1 MAAPAGEGGAT
12 ARALRAE
19 SRIPPS
25 ALMEGPGLPRQGGA
39 HSDTGPGGARW
50 RGWAGRWLLSS
61 AAPAPLNTPRPTW
74 RTLNLDWP
82 PLSANPS
89 ATAIP
94 TLHRAGARAQR
105 RPGESARSAGTGAR
119 ARERGRARS
128 GRAAGAGPRSRRD
141 GAAPRGD
148 PSRVGRGRSGEAFF
162 SAQPGPLRSPASE
175 LRRGRRAPLLWGY
188 GGSGRPKSPHCEWQ
202 PPRGRRSNAFA

>member
-19 SRIPPS
+19 SRTPPS

-39 HSDTGPGGARW
+39 HSDTGPGGAGW

-128 GRAAGAGPRSRRD
+128 GRAAGTGRYWRGRGGAAAPGGPPSRGEGGFSSERGSARLPLSRAGEGALRSR
-141 GAAPRGD
+141 GGKEVQLAPN
-148 PSRVGRGRSGEAFF
+148 PPTPWRGRLPEVKGAF
-162 SAQPGPLRSPASE
+162 P
-175 LRRGRRAPLLWGY
+175 
-188 GGSGRPKSPHCEWQ
+188 
-202 PPRGRRSNAFA
+202 